1 MRLTTTVVFPLPAPA
16 RISTGPSVRKTASR
30 CFSFILQK
38 RFSNTARRS
47 SKKRCSKV
55 CDMIFTKPF
64 FYRNQI
70 LTIYPAFQSKGIL
83 KGHYS
88 IFALKNPLP
97 NCPTGKRHT
106 TKNGRGT
113 SHPFYC
119 LSFVSFAVDY
129 AANLS
134 TIEIT
139 IVRTNSTAV
148 RTFVPLT
155 SIASLVLP

>member
-1 MRLTTTVVFPLPAPA
+1 MFAMRLTTTVVFPLPAPA

-97 NCPTGKRHT
+97 NCPTGKQHT

-119 LSFVSFAVDY
+119 CLLYLLRSIMQQIYPRSK
-129 AANLS
+129 LQS
-134 TIEIT
+134 
-139 IVRTNSTAV
+139 SGQTAL
-148 RTFVPLT
+148 RSGLLFL
-155 SIASLVLP
+155 